1 MREALVFALQDYQGA
16 MVIVSHDRH
25 LLRTTVDE
33 FYLVA
38 NQQVQPFAGD
48 LDDYHDW
55 LKQHVTQ
62 PLVSATTATN
72 STPSRK
78 DEKREAAQR
87 RQALKPLKDAL
98 QQAEQAMI
106 KYQQALA
113 LVTEQLGDNAIYS
126 SERKADLSQLLSQ
139 QAHLQQQLQ
148 QAESAWL
155 EAAETLQHAEAD

>member
-1 MREALVFALQDYQGA
+1 
-16 MVIVSHDRH
+16 
-25 LLRTTVDE
+25 
-33 FYLVA
+33 
-38 NQQVQPFAGD
+38 
-48 LDDYHDW
+48 
-55 LKQHVTQ
+55 
-62 PLVSATTATN
+62 
-72 STPSRK
+72 
-78 DEKREAAQR
+78 
-87 RQALKPLKDAL
+87 LKPLKDAL